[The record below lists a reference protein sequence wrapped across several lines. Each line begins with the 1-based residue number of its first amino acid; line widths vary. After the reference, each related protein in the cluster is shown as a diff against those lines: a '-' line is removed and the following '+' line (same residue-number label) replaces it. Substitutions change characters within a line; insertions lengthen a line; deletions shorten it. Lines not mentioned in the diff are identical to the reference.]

1 MAMTLGELAER
12 IGARLRG
19 DASLSVTGVATLAS
33 AGEGQVSFLANAKY
47 HEALKSTGASAVILS
62 EADAAA
68 WEGNALVSANPYL
81 AFAKASACFL
91 RDGGWEAGV
100 HASAVVHET
109 ATVDR
114 SASVGAG
121 CVIGENAV
129 VGANVRIGPNC
140 TVERDVSIGPDTRIH
155 GNVVLCHEVVIG
167 ARCILHPGVVIG
179 ADGFGQARDGEGWF
193 KVPQLG
199 SVRIGD
205 DVEIGA
211 NTTVDRGALDDT
223 VIENGVKL
231 DNQIQVAHN
240 VRIGAHTAIAGCTAI
255 AGSAKIGRRCMI
267 GGAVGIVGH
276 LEIADDVTVLAM
288 TLVSHSIHKA
298 GIYSGSH
305 PIEEV
310 GQWRRNSARLRQLDE
325 LARKVRRL
333 EQRLRAIEGD
343 KDND

>member
-1 MAMTLGELAER
+1 
-12 IGARLRG
+12 
-19 DASLSVTGVATLAS
+19 
-33 AGEGQVSFLANAKY
+33 
-47 HEALKSTGASAVILS
+47 
-62 EADAAA
+62 
-68 WEGNALVSANPYL
+68 
-81 AFAKASACFL
+81 
-91 RDGGWEAGV
+91 
-100 HASAVVHET
+100 SAVVHET

-223 VIENGVKL
+223 VIENGVEL

-240 VRIGAHTAIAGCTAI
+240 VRIGAH
-255 AGSAKIGRRCMI
+255 
-267 GGAVGIVGH
+267 
-276 LEIADDVTVLAM
+276 
-288 TLVSHSIHKA
+288 
-298 GIYSGSH
+298 
-305 PIEEV
+305 
-310 GQWRRNSARLRQLDE
+310 
-325 LARKVRRL
+325 
-333 EQRLRAIEGD
+333 
-343 KDND
+343 